1 MGKDASRR
9 AKVTPETKEESARLA
24 QLWATKEHP
33 SQAEF
38 GELYSIGNQSAVG
51 QFLRGDVP
59 LSLKAASGF
68 AKGLGCRIEDFSP
81 RLASEAASL
90 IPGGRSVALPAEIAE
105 LAEAISSLP
114 ENLRADVL
122 TGIRNLLHL
131 AQGAVAQANGSGGLS
146 GSPTQD
152 DVKPEQRPAKGMKTG

>member
-1 MGKDASRR
+1 MGKDISRR

-24 QLWATKEHP
+24 QLWATRKHP

-38 GELYSIGNQSAVG
+38 GEIYSIGNQSAVG

-68 AKGLGCRIEDFSP
+68 AKGLSCRIDDFSP
-81 RLASEAASL
+81 RLANEAATL
-90 IPGGRSVALPAEIAE
+90 VPEGRPVALPPEIAE
-105 LAEAISSLP
+105 LAESISMLP
-114 ENLRADVL
+114 ENLRGDVL

-131 AQGAVAQANGSGGLS
+131 AQGAAAQKEGLS
-146 GSPTQD
+146 GLPTENTNATQSS
-152 DVKPEQRPAKGMKTG
+152 AKRMRSG

>member
-1 MGKDASRR
+1 MEKDLSRR

-24 QLWATKEHP
+24 QLWATREHP

-81 RLASEAASL
+81 RLANEAA
-90 IPGGRSVALPAEIAE
+90 ALVPAGHSITLPPEIAE
-105 LAEAISSLP
+105 LAAAISSLP
-114 ENLRADVL
+114 ENLRGDVL

-131 AQGAVAQANGSGGLS
+131 AQGAVAQANGSSGLS
-146 GSPTQD
+146 ALPTD
-152 DVKPEQRPAKGMKTG
+152 GNMKPEQRPAKRMKAG